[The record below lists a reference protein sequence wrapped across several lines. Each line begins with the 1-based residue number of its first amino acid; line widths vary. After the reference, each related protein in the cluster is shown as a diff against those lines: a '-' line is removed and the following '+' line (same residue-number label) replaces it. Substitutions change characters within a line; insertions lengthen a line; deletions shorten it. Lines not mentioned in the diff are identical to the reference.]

1 MVTYIVV
8 TSTQLYN
15 TKMRSSK
22 LILKSNAKNQMVRFD
37 FGRKFQDLKYFELYI
52 SCIHY
57 TIKVI
62 VKYLF
67 KKL

>member
-15 TKMRSSK
+15 TNMRSSK
-22 LILKSNAKNQMVRFD
+22 IILTSNAKKQLIRFD
-37 FGRKFQDLKYFELYI
+37 YGRKSQDLKYFELYI
-52 SCIHY
+52 SYIHY